1 MTYSIEVI
9 ISQPMSLQFSHY
21 HMIKMAT
28 KNSFY
33 HLFYLLCAIQLPF
46 QQRVHINA
54 PLATARH
61 NPSKLGFCSR
71 LAQTFSIC
79 VLVCEAPIVIQKF
92 LKVRFSFDIFG
103 CARQYEQALYCTRLH
118 ENSRQAKSNKFS
130 LVFWLNEIVPL
141 RRNRYNSYPIYL
153 DVNRASRLGLLLCLT
168 DETKDLH

>member
-46 QQRVHINA
+46 QQRVLH
-54 PLATARH
+54 LRSCMRGTH
-61 NPSKLGFCSR
+61 CDSK
-71 LAQTFSIC
+71 
-79 VLVCEAPIVIQKF
+79 VLKSAI
-92 LKVRFSFDIFG
+92 
-103 CARQYEQALYCTRLH
+103 
-118 ENSRQAKSNKFS
+118 SRQAKSNKFS

-141 RRNRYNSYPIYL
+141 RRNRYNSYTIYL

-168 DETKDLH
+168 DETKDLHQLLPFLPYFEIDLFLLWQWYEPTATINIRYYSNHSYPLTFHS

>member
-1 MTYSIEVI
+1 MSKENRTFKKEICGKASKEASSSFEVKHFNTLSYCYAQRFFARTLVMTYSIEVI

-46 QQRVHINA
+46 QQRVLH
-54 PLATARH
+54 LRSCMRGTH
-61 NPSKLGFCSR
+61 CDSK
-71 LAQTFSIC
+71 
-79 VLVCEAPIVIQKF
+79 VLKSAI
-92 LKVRFSFDIFG
+92 
-103 CARQYEQALYCTRLH
+103 
-118 ENSRQAKSNKFS
+118 SRQAKSNKFS

>member
-1 MTYSIEVI
+1 MSKENRTFKKEICGKASKEASSSFEVKHFNTLSYYYVQRFFARTLVMTYSIEVI

-21 HMIKMAT
+21 RMIKMAT

-46 QQRVHINA
+46 QQRVLH
-54 PLATARH
+54 LRSCMRGTH
-61 NPSKLGFCSR
+61 CDSK
-71 LAQTFSIC
+71 
-79 VLVCEAPIVIQKF
+79 VLNSAI
-92 LKVRFSFDIFG
+92 
-103 CARQYEQALYCTRLH
+103 
-118 ENSRQAKSNKFS
+118 SRQAKVNKFS

-141 RRNRYNSYPIYL
+141 RRNRYNSYTIYL

>member
-21 HMIKMAT
+21 HMIKMVT

-46 QQRVHINA
+46 QQRVLH
-54 PLATARH
+54 LRSCMRGTH
-61 NPSKLGFCSR
+61 CDSK
-71 LAQTFSIC
+71 
-79 VLVCEAPIVIQKF
+79 VLKSAI
-92 LKVRFSFDIFG
+92 
-103 CARQYEQALYCTRLH
+103 
-118 ENSRQAKSNKFS
+118 SRQAKSNKFS

-141 RRNRYNSYPIYL
+141 RRNRYNSYTIYL

-168 DETKDLH
+168 DETKDLHQLLPFLPYFEIDLFLLWQWYETTATINIRYYSNHSYPLTFHS

>member
-33 HLFYLLCAIQLPF
+33 LLFYLLCAIQLPF
-46 QQRVHINA
+46 QQRALH
-54 PLATARH
+54 LRSCMRGTH
-61 NPSKLGFCSR
+61 CDSK
-71 LAQTFSIC
+71 
-79 VLVCEAPIVIQKF
+79 VLKSAIF
-92 LKVRFSFDIFG
+92 FDIFG

>member
-1 MTYSIEVI
+1 MSKENRTFKKEICGKASKEASSSFEVKHFNTLSYCYVQRFFARTLVMTYSIEVI

-46 QQRVHINA
+46 QQRVLH
-54 PLATARH
+54 LRSCMRGTH
-61 NPSKLGFCSR
+61 CDSK
-71 LAQTFSIC
+71 
-79 VLVCEAPIVIQKF
+79 VLKSAI
-92 LKVRFSFDIFG
+92 
-103 CARQYEQALYCTRLH
+103 
-118 ENSRQAKSNKFS
+118 SRQAKSNKFS

>member
-1 MTYSIEVI
+1 MARNRTFKKEICGKASKEASSSFEVKHFNTLSYYYAQRFFARTLVMTYSIEVI

-46 QQRVHINA
+46 QQRVLH
-54 PLATARH
+54 LRSCMRGTH
-61 NPSKLGFCSR
+61 CDSK
-71 LAQTFSIC
+71 
-79 VLVCEAPIVIQKF
+79 VLKSAI
-92 LKVRFSFDIFG
+92 
-103 CARQYEQALYCTRLH
+103 
-118 ENSRQAKSNKFS
+118 SRQAKSNKFS